1 MASPFTR
8 GPIGLACLL
17 ALAAGA
23 AQAAGATARSYIVQL
38 SEPPAA
44 SYRGGLPG
52 LAATQVAEGQRLRV
66 NTPAVKAYV
75 AHLDHQQRAVLA
87 RLRAPARVLHQ
98 YHYSFNGFAAVLSEA
113 QARQLART
121 PGVLRVTLDTPR
133 EPLTNHTPHF
143 LGLDIPGG
151 VWSQDRKG
159 TPVKGEDVV
168 IGMID
173 TGFQP
178 ENASFYDQVDADGK
192 PVRSGGTP
200 AYGPPPAGWSGAC
213 IAAPGFDPSTGC
225 NNKVIGAR
233 AFDAS
238 FKASGSPPAWYEF
251 PGAPRDVAGHGS
263 HTASTAGGNTGA
275 GAPVHGVDVGPISGM
290 APRARLAM
298 YKVCWTWMNGP
309 SYQNNCWTG
318 DSVAAIDQA
327 VADGVDVLSFSIS
340 GSQSDLND
348 PVEVAFLNA
357 AAAGVFVAAAAGN
370 DGPGQAVSHPSP
382 WLTTVAA
389 STHDRYL
396 TADATLGDGSSYHG
410 ASQSSGLPMTSMI
423 LSTDAIAQGHSS
435 EDARLCKLTALNPA
449 KVAGKLVVCDRGTN
463 ARVEKS
469 QEVQRAG
476 GVGMILLNT
485 PPNLPGGG
493 ATTLN
498 DDAHYVPTVH
508 LPVADRDAV
517 RAYAA
522 GAKPK
527 GELGVGQQEPG
538 VIAPVMADFSSR
550 GPNMATASV
559 MKPDI
564 SAPGVSIVAAV
575 AVTQPDRAYHD
586 GIIDGSIVPDP
597 VADYL
602 DGTSM
607 ATPHISGIAALL
619 KQKHPNY
626 WGPASIKS
634 ALMTSAGPVL
644 LADGT
649 PDTRFVGYGAG
660 HVNPNGAIDSGL
672 IYPLD
677 PTDYWRFLC
686 GEGWLPASSAS
697 CQSAG
702 SIAAS
707 DLNLASFS
715 ADVPGVITFH
725 RTVRNLGNATVTYQ
739 ASISVD
745 GFSATVNPASL
756 TLGKGQKGRFDVT
769 LSGNGAP
776 LGSWKQG
783 ALVWS
788 DGTHAVRSPI
798 MARLVNLTGPT
809 NLASNS
815 ASDKLQVTYRFG
827 YAGDL
832 SAQADGLWAATRSD
846 AVVQKSPT
854 RDGDTACRNNAAGT
868 VKFTFAAPAGTAAV
882 RFALYDAD
890 TSGKGA
896 DDLDL
901 FVYDA
906 GGNLVGSSAGSTA
919 EERVTLVSPA
929 PSDYTACV
937 HGFAPADGVST
948 AFTLS
953 SWVLTPGG
961 AVPLK
966 VRGLPAQ
973 VQPGDAAKVRLSWS
987 GAQAGTRYL
996 GALRLVQGADPDTGA
1011 TLGVTLVSV
1020 EPGVVQGVHGIT
1032 SARKSALLR
1041 RR

>member
-8 GPIGLACLL
+8 GPVGLACLL
-17 ALAAGA
+17 VLAAGA
-23 AQAAGATARSYIVQL
+23 AQAAGPSARSYIVQL
-38 SEPPAA
+38 TDPPAA
-44 SYRGGLPG
+44 SYRGGVTG
-52 LAATQVAEGQRLRV
+52 LAATQVAEGQRLRADAGPV
-66 NTPAVKAYV
+66 RAYV
-75 AHLDHQQRAVLA
+75 AHLDKQQQAVLA
-87 RLRAPARVLHQ
+87 QLRSPTRVLHR

-121 PGVLRVTLDTPR
+121 PGVLSVTLDTPR
-133 EPLTNHTPHF
+133 EPVTNHTPHF

-159 TPVKGEDVV
+159 TLIKGEDVV
-168 IGMID
+168 IGMVD

-178 ENASFYDQVDADGK
+178 ENSSFYDQVDANGK
-192 PVRSGGTP
+192 PVKSGGTL
-200 AYGPPPAGWSGAC
+200 AYGPPPSGWAGAC
-213 IAAPGFDPSTGC
+213 IAAPGFDPATAC

-263 HTASTAGGNTGA
+263 HTASTAGGNWGA
-275 GAPVHGVDVGPISGM
+275 DAIVHGQNVGPISGM
-290 APRARLAM
+290 APRARLAV
-298 YKVCWTWMNGP
+298 YKVCWTWTNGP

-327 VADGVDVLSFSIS
+327 VADGVDVINFSIS
-340 GSQSDLND
+340 GSQNDLTD
-348 PVEVAFLNA
+348 PVEMAFLNA

-389 STHDRYL
+389 STHDRFL
-396 TADATLGDGSSYHG
+396 TADATLGNGDVYHG
-410 ASQSSGLPMTSMI
+410 ASQSTGLPTTPLI
-423 LSTDAIAQGHSS
+423 LSTDAVASGHSS
-435 EDARLCKLTALNPA
+435 EDGRLCKLGGLNPA
-449 KVAGKLVVCDRGTN
+449 KVAGKIVVCDRGTN

-469 QEVQRAG
+469 QEVQRTG

-508 LPVADRDAV
+508 LPVEDRDAV
-517 RAYAA
+517 RSYAN
-522 GAKPK
+522 GSKPK
-527 GELGVGQQEPG
+527 ASLGVAAQEPG
-538 VIAPVMADFSSR
+538 VVAPVMAEFSSR
-550 GPNMATASV
+550 GPNMATPSV

-575 AVTQPDRAYHD
+575 AATQPDQAYHD
-586 GIIDGSIVPDP
+586 GILDGSIVPDP
-597 VADYL
+597 IADYL

-607 ATPHISGIAALL
+607 ATPHIAGIAALM
-619 KQKHPNY
+619 KQKHPTY
-626 WGPASIKS
+626 WSPAAVKS
-634 ALMTSAGPVL
+634 ALMTTAGPIK
-644 LADGT
+644 LADGSI
-649 PDTRFVGYGAG
+649 DNRFVGYGAG
-660 HVNPNGAIDSGL
+660 HINPNGAIDPGL
-672 IYPLD
+672 VYKLD
-677 PTDYWRFLC
+677 ATDYWRFLC
-686 GEGWLPASSAS
+686 GEGWLPSSSAS
-697 CQSAG
+697 CLSSG
-702 SIAAS
+702 SMDAS
-707 DLNLASFS
+707 DLNLASIS
-715 ADVPGVITFH
+715 GDVPGMLSFH
-725 RTVRNLGNATVTYQ
+725 RVLRNFGRSAATYN

-745 GFSATVNPASL
+745 GFSAKVEPASL
-756 TLGKGQKGRFDVT
+756 TLGPGERGVFAVT
-769 LSGNGAP
+769 LTGSGAALGA
-776 LGSWKQG
+776 WNQG
-783 ALVWS
+783 TLVWS
-788 DGTHAVRSPI
+788 DGSHQVRSPI
-798 MARLVNLTGPT
+798 MARLVNMTGPA
-809 NLASNS
+809 NLSS
-815 ASDKLQVTYRFG
+815 TSTSDKLKVTYRFG

-832 SAQADGLWAATRSD
+832 SWQADGLWAATRSQGT
-846 AVVQKSPT
+846 VQKSPT
-854 RDGDTACRNNAAGT
+854 RDGDTACRNNAVGT
-868 VKFTFAAPAGTAAV
+868 AKFTFGAPAGTAAV

-906 GGNLVGSSAGSTA
+906 GGNLVASSAGSTA
-919 EERVTLVSPA
+919 EERVTLVSPT

-948 AFTLS
+948 DFTLS

-966 VRGLPAQ
+966 VSGLPSH
-973 VQPGDAAKVRLSWS
+973 VMPGDAARVRLGWS
-987 GAQAGTRYL
+987 GATSGTRYL

-1020 EPGVVQGVHGIT
+1020 EPGMVQGVRGLT
-1032 SARKSALLR
+1032 STRKTALMR
-1041 RR
+1041 QR